1 MVEIGTTDSLNGT
14 SQQRKRRLEIL
25 AHLTEQTLWKKRI
38 ATDFEVSVQTIGR
51 DVDAL
56 HRDGLLTYT
65 LVEPDTSTRTH
76 LVGYT
81 TTDTG
86 GHVLEEYRICRDC
99 GEVVHVDRDCL
110 HSYTPLTT
118 YYGDDGEG
126 GD

>member
-1 MVEIGTTDSLNGT
+1 VVEIGTTDSLNGT
-14 SQQRKRRLEIL
+14 NQQRKRRLELL
-25 AHLTEQTLWKKRI
+25 AHLTDTTLWKKRI
-38 ATDFEVSVQTIGR
+38 ATDFDVSVQTIGR

-65 LVEPDTSTRTH
+65 LVEPDTSTHTH

-86 GHVLEEYRICRDC
+86 DNVLSEYRICQRC

-110 HSYTPLTT
+110 HSYTPVATHYDDTT
-118 YYGDDGEG
+118 GG